1 MLVFDTNFLISF
13 LKGDQIAKQKLESY
27 GEPITTTAINA
38 FELFY
43 GYNLVKDSKAVEN
56 AMGLLNSISTLP
68 FDLEA
73 SGIAGRIAADLAR
86 KGKMLEHMDILTAAI
101 ALKYNATLVTR
112 NIRHFS
118 RIPKL
123 RIESW

>member
-1 MLVFDTNFLISF
+1 MLVFDTNFLIGF
-13 LKGDQIAKQKLESY
+13 LKGEQVAKQKLESY

-38 FELFY
+38 FELLY
-43 GYNLVKDSKAVEN
+43 GYHLVKDSKAVEN

-73 SGIAGRIAADLAR
+73 SNIAGRIAADLAT

-112 NIRHFS
+112 NTRHFS
-118 RIPKL
+118 RIQKL
-123 RIESW
+123 SVESW

>member
-13 LKGDQIAKQKLESY
+13 LKGDKVAKQKLESY
-27 GEPITTTAINA
+27 DEPITTTAINA
-38 FELFY
+38 FELLY
-43 GYNLVKDSKAVEN
+43 GYHLVKDSKAVEN

-73 SGIAGRIAADLAR
+73 SGIASRIAADLVK

-101 ALKYNATLVTR
+101 ALKYSATLVTE

-118 RIPKL
+118 RIQKL
-123 RIESW
+123 KIESW

>member
-13 LKGDQIAKQKLESY
+13 LKGDQIAKQKLQSY

-38 FELFY
+38 FELLY
-43 GYNLVKDSKAVEN
+43 GYHLVKNSKAVEN
-56 AMGLLNSISTLP
+56 AMGLLKSISTLA

-73 SGIAGRIAADLAR
+73 SGIAGRIAADLAS

-101 ALKYNATLVTR
+101 ALRYNATLVTK

-118 RIPKL
+118 RIQKL